1 MFSQACHGSREVNR
15 FADKVNQKRCD
26 LISCAACPASLAIQ
40 LNFNVCCANI
50 TPRETGSVIVNEH
63 QRMIETAQAGARILL
78 VDDDPVML
86 ELAGAKLREAGH
98 DVSVAFDGLA
108 ALDSLGASQFDL
120 VISDLDM
127 PRLDGF
133 GLTRTIRKNPEL
145 QAIPVIVVT
154 ASERID
160 AVERAFAAGATSF
173 LAKPINWTLYTQ
185 AVRFVLKA
193 AADQIALREARDRAE
208 AGARFKDGLLS
219 VMSHELRTPLNAII
233 GFGQILA
240 DQAARDHD
248 DAHRE
253 YAEYIVD
260 GGRRLLSAISD
271 LLLASDARSG
281 PLAINESEW
290 PAADLI
296 EQAVEPLRATAAS
309 AGAELKISARMEAGD
324 ELLVDQILIV
334 RALTKLIE
342 NAVKFSPRGVKIIIG
357 AGPVK
362 SGGMAFIVKDDG
374 PGVETERV
382 SRLAMPF
389 GQIDMSLRRSKEGI
403 GLGLPIVQAIAQAHG
418 GRLRLDSAPG
428 AGFQA
433 AIALPASRVV
443 KRGGVRAA

>member
-1 MFSQACHGSREVNR
+1 VTASVENR
-15 FADKVNQKRCD
+15 LSDV
-26 LISCAACPASLAIQ
+26 
-40 LNFNVCCANI
+40 
-50 TPRETGSVIVNEH
+50 
-63 QRMIETAQAGARILL
+63 AQTGARILV

-86 ELAGAKLREAGH
+86 ELSGAKLRDAGH
-98 DVSVAFDGLA
+98 DVTVAADGLA
-108 ALDSLGASQFDL
+108 ALDLLNAERFDL

-133 GLTRTIRKNPEL
+133 GLTQTIRKNPEHS
-145 QAIPVIVVT
+145 ATPVIVVT
-154 ASERID
+154 ASERGD
-160 AVERAFAAGATSF
+160 AVDRAFAAGATSF

-193 AADQIALREARDRAE
+193 AADQIALRDARDRAE

-240 DQAARDHD
+240 EQAARDGD
-248 DAHRE
+248 ESHRE

-281 PLAINESEW
+281 PLALNESEW
-290 PAADLI
+290 PAEDLI
-296 EQAVEPLRATAAS
+296 EQAVEPLRAAAAA
-309 AGAELKISARMEAGD
+309 AGAEFKISARMEAGD
-324 ELLVDQILIV
+324 EVLVDQVLMV

-342 NAVKFSPRGVKIIIG
+342 NSIKFAPRGVKIIIG

-362 SGGMAFIVKDDG
+362 SGGMAFLVKDDG
-374 PGVETERV
+374 PGVDRERLA
-382 SRLAMPF
+382 RLAMPF
-389 GQIDMSLRRSKEGI
+389 GQIDMSLRRSREGI

-418 GRLRLDSAPG
+418 GKLRLDSEPDG
-428 AGFQA
+428 GFQA
-433 AIALPASRVV
+433 VIAIPSSRVL
-443 KRGGVRAA
+443 KRGGARAA

>member
-1 MFSQACHGSREVNR
+1 MSEGVQTC
-15 FADKVNQKRCD
+15 
-26 LISCAACPASLAIQ
+26 
-40 LNFNVCCANI
+40 
-50 TPRETGSVIVNEH
+50 
-63 QRMIETAQAGARILL
+63 ARILL

-86 ELAGAKLREAGH
+86 ELAGARLREAGH
-98 DVSVAFDGLA
+98 HVSVAPDGLA
-108 ALDSLGASQFDL
+108 ALDMLSAERFDL

-133 GLTRTIRKNPEL
+133 GLTQTIRKNPDHN
-145 QAIPVIVVT
+145 ATPVIVVT
-154 ASERID
+154 ASERGD
-160 AVERAFAAGATSF
+160 AVDRAFAAGATSF

-240 DQAARDHD
+240 EQAARDSD
-248 DAHRE
+248 ESHRE

-260 GGRRLLSAISD
+260 GGRRLLSSISD

-281 PLAINESEW
+281 PLALSESEW
-290 PAADLI
+290 PAEDLI
-296 EQAVEPLRATAAS
+296 EQAVAPLRAAAAG
-309 AGAELKISARMEAGD
+309 AGAEIRISARMEAGD
-324 ELLVDQILIV
+324 EVLVDQALMV

-342 NAVKFSPRGVKIIIG
+342 NAIKFSPRDVKIIIG

-362 SGGMAFIVKDDG
+362 SGGMAFIVRDDG
-374 PGVETERV
+374 PGVDRERLA
-382 SRLAMPF
+382 RLAMPF

-418 GRLRLDSAPG
+418 GKLRLDSEPG

-433 AIALPASRVV
+433 AIALPASRVL